1 MNYYKVY
8 INGIYI
14 TSLYKALAYDFAKI
28 ADVSTTTIITEGI
41 EDISVT
47 TLNENER
54 NLLIALVN
62 YFDNY

>member
-8 INGIYI
+8 INGACIA
-14 TSLYKALAYDFAKI
+14 TLYKALAYEFAKI

-54 NLLIALVN
+54 DLLIALVN